1 MSADNKTLAAKL
13 QGALRTK
20 KEYLTVLAS
29 SEGLLKRIE
38 EKEEW
43 AWARSALRQGK
54 LQQLKTACEDS
65 VTEWGKEL
73 LVDEVASLKLK
84 YPADVNLVEAT
95 TFKTKVDATIKELQ
109 GYSKCL
115 LRMHTAAPNQ

>member
-1 MSADNKTLAAKL
+1 M
-13 QGALRTK
+13 
-20 KEYLTVLAS
+20 
-29 SEGLLKRIE
+29 
-38 EKEEW
+38 
-43 AWARSALRQGK
+43 
-54 LQQLKTACEDS
+54 
-65 VTEWGKEL
+65 TEWGKEL

-109 GYSKCL
+109 GYSKYL